1 MYGLKAAFLSEGPA
15 SSALEVPES
24 STSSLFLLFL
34 GETAGG
40 RECVEAVASESASF
54 SEEAADL

>member
-1 MYGLKAAFLSEGPA
+1 VYGLKAAFLSEGSV

-24 STSSLFLLFL
+24 LTSLLFLLFF
-34 GETAGG
+34 GEAGG
-40 RECVEAVASESASF
+40 GECVEAVASDSASF